1 MAYRKTSK
9 RGWRKIGLIWAG
21 RFTMIGN
28 NPQLCSRIKLKLC
41 RKDWE
46 KIFMPCLR
54 GVSNVMTEQ
63 LELARVQ
70 GLEVHVRLYIFK
82 L

>member
-1 MAYRKTSK
+1 
-9 RGWRKIGLIWAG
+9 
-21 RFTMIGN
+21 MIGDD
-28 NPQLCSRIKLKLC
+28 PQLCSRIKLKLH

-54 GVSNVMTEQ
+54 GVLNVMIEQ

>member
-9 RGWRKIGLIWAG
+9 RGWRKIGSTWAG
-21 RFTMIGN
+21 KFVMIGD
-28 NPQLCSRIKLKLC
+28 NPQPCSRIELKLH

-54 GVSNVMTEQ
+54 GVSEVMTEQ
-63 LELARVQ
+63 LELASVQ
-70 GLEVHVRLYIFK
+70 RLEVHVRLYIFE

>member
-1 MAYRKTSK
+1 MAYKKTSI
-9 RGWRKIGLIWAG
+9 RDWRKIGLIWAG